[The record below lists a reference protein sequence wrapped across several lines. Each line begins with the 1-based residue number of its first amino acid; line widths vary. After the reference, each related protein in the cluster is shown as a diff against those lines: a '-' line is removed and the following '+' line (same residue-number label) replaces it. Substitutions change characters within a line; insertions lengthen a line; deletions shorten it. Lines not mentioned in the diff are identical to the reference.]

1 VVSFQGKS
9 MFYHNVSLS
18 MILKH
23 GVNGNINGN
32 MRLQEN
38 VKTDLISSIR
48 KDFISEF
55 TKDNQCN
62 LIIGDSIIYGCR
74 PQDYS
79 VFNEFDYLTLQ
90 KISVTSLSTSSLKI
104 EASDIASTTDGR
116 GNSYTI
122 FYLPVFIETVKPL
135 APSSVALNSL
145 HLISN
150 DTFSIIDNY
159 FSLLNIKM
167 LSLGYGFNDLLQD
180 TLLNDFESLF
190 NLEGLINNNEI
201 TIFVPYHFSF
211 YKEEGVTIALFKSL
225 ISFEESFKNKQPGK
239 SIINEYI
246 QFTKNFRTGLS
257 ILKLLGRPYRI
268 LKASKISDS
277 IVDEVLLENPLLKDS
292 GIIESSEY
300 IVEKIEGNTEK
311 LLEVDNVEVDVFDD
325 IQNGVIGVLVT
336 WTKKEECILRE
347 SVYPTKFETEDF
359 VETLTKQIKNSLP
372 IAAGI
377 KVKNH
382 DINSYKNVNSVI
394 RIEKNPN
401 K

>member
-1 VVSFQGKS
+1 

-167 LSLGYGFNDLLQD
+167 LSYFL
-180 TLLNDFESLF
+180 
-190 NLEGLINNNEI
+190 
-201 TIFVPYHFSF
+201 
-211 YKEEGVTIALFKSL
+211 
-225 ISFEESFKNKQPGK
+225 
-239 SIINEYI
+239 
-246 QFTKNFRTGLS
+246 
-257 ILKLLGRPYRI
+257 
-268 LKASKISDS
+268 
-277 IVDEVLLENPLLKDS
+277 
-292 GIIESSEY
+292 
-300 IVEKIEGNTEK
+300 
-311 LLEVDNVEVDVFDD
+311 
-325 IQNGVIGVLVT
+325 
-336 WTKKEECILRE
+336 
-347 SVYPTKFETEDF
+347 
-359 VETLTKQIKNSLP
+359 
-372 IAAGI
+372 
-377 KVKNH
+377 
-382 DINSYKNVNSVI
+382 
-394 RIEKNPN
+394 
-401 K
+401 